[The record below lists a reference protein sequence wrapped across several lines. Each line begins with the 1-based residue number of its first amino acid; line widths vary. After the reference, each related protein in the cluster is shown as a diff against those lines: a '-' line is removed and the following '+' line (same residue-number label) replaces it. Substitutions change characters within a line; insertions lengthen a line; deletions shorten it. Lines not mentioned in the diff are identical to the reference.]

1 MIIVQKACYSS
12 TVSLQTDWE
21 IGALSLK
28 LHVAVTRHH
37 FRLVLPV
44 AWAAHKVYISEL
56 GRGGLLPFPF
66 IFFGGRDVIQ
76 KQNEIYLIETT
87 KNFNLSTLNLLCHCD
102 TQFMCNL
109 KYQCKVTEKENLR
122 G

>member
-1 MIIVQKACYSS
+1 MYFDFAREPFFKNGGGDNFMALPFPLPEMNILLSVMIIVQKACYSS

-44 AWAAHKVYISEL
+44 AWPAHKVL
-56 GRGGLLPFPF
+56 
-66 IFFGGRDVIQ
+66 
-76 KQNEIYLIETT
+76 
-87 KNFNLSTLNLLCHCD
+87 H
-102 TQFMCNL
+102 
-109 KYQCKVTEKENLR
+109 
-122 G
+122 